1 MTFPARFLDELR
13 GRIGLADV
21 VGKRVRLVRKGREH
35 SGLCPFHKE
44 KSPSFTVNEEKG
56 FYHCFGC
63 GAHGSVFDFVMQTEG
78 LSFPEAVERLA
89 GEAGMEV
96 PNESPEE
103 RAREKERQ
111 TLYDVCEAA
120 TAFFEKSLRMPE
132 GKAALDYLRGR
143 GLDEATIERFR
154 LGFAPDSRGALKA
167 ALAREKFSDAL
178 MIEAGLLIQPDDA
191 GRMPY
196 DRFRG
201 RVMFP
206 ITDRRDRPIAFGG
219 RIMAEGEPKYLNS
232 PETPLFHKGYVLYGL
247 ALAGPQ
253 IHKTGSVVVSEGYMD
268 VIALHR
274 AGFDTAVAPL
284 GTALTEDH
292 LRGLWKL
299 AREPVICL
307 DGDAAGLRAAG
318 RAVERAL
325 PLLKPGYSLK
335 IATLPPGE
343 DPDSLIKTAGPAAMG
358 RVLEG
363 AVPLSEFLWRME
375 VGNRAPSTPEERA
388 WIEEKLKRQAARIE
402 DETVRRYFLD
412 AFRDR
417 LWQAFRNRARPAPQG
432 RGAYGGSQRHRPAT
446 FPVATQR
453 TPMADHVR
461 RREQILLAVLLNHPS
476 LYDEI
481 GERLGLTEFSAPDL
495 DKLRQEVLK
504 TLTGA
509 QGLDREALHLHL
521 RDKGFAEGLN
531 AVLGPRVAEHAFF
544 AQPDCP
550 PHVALQGWE
559 ETFILCRQA
568 DLQVELREAERCLAD
583 DPSPESLDRLRE
595 LKSQEQA
602 LFEDGPDGDPD
613 GFPSGLVGER
623 S

>member
-299 AREPVICL
+299 AR
-307 DGDAAGLRAAG
+307 
-318 RAVERAL
+318 
-325 PLLKPGYSLK
+325 
-335 IATLPPGE
+335 
-343 DPDSLIKTAGPAAMG
+343 
-358 RVLEG
+358 
-363 AVPLSEFLWRME
+363 
-375 VGNRAPSTPEERA
+375 
-388 WIEEKLKRQAARIE
+388 
-402 DETVRRYFLD
+402 
-412 AFRDR
+412 
-417 LWQAFRNRARPAPQG
+417 
-432 RGAYGGSQRHRPAT
+432 
-446 FPVATQR
+446 
-453 TPMADHVR
+453 
-461 RREQILLAVLLNHPS
+461 
-476 LYDEI
+476 
-481 GERLGLTEFSAPDL
+481 
-495 DKLRQEVLK
+495 
-504 TLTGA
+504 
-509 QGLDREALHLHL
+509 
-521 RDKGFAEGLN
+521 
-531 AVLGPRVAEHAFF
+531 
-544 AQPDCP
+544 
-550 PHVALQGWE
+550 
-559 ETFILCRQA
+559 
-568 DLQVELREAERCLAD
+568 
-583 DPSPESLDRLRE
+583 
-595 LKSQEQA
+595 
-602 LFEDGPDGDPD
+602 
-613 GFPSGLVGER
+613 
-623 S
+623 